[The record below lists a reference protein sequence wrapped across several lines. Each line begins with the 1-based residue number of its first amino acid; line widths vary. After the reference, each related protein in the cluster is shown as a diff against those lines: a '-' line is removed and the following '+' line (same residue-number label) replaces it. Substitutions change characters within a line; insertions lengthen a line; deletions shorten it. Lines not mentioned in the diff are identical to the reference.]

1 MDKNIRKKFEDRI
14 KKADSIQMIIII
26 YEILLYYLDTAK
38 KEDWDNNLSYAD
50 KCLDELIKS
59 INFDFCVSTEIL
71 SVYSYCKQRLNI
83 TRIKKDPE
91 MLIEIEQII
100 NKYLTTY
107 KILEEGLP
115 KSSQSNGYIIYN
127 KFGQIN

>member
-1 MDKNIRKKFEDRI
+1 MDKNIRKKFENRI

-59 INFDFCVSTEIL
+59 VNFDFCASTEIL

-91 MLIEIEQII
+91 MLVEIEQII